1 MILLLPDQIGKMLP
15 LTSSSTPLTGVS
27 GRPVR
32 MIHNALQATSVL
44 SICGLTTANMNLL
57 KDAGNKQFALE
68 MELSGNSMREPSNG
82 SVTWLKPTRPK
93 EWTHHT
99 DCLALMNFISMSSKN
114 HAALKT
120 NATQVNNALSS
131 CGTEPKTA
139 NHGEMDLHA
148 ILGTKTFAHLKSNSD
163 LPM

>member
-1 MILLLPDQIGKMLP
+1 ML
-15 LTSSSTPLTGVS
+15 TLTGSTTPVTGMS

-82 SVTWLKPTRPK
+82 SVTWSKPSKPK

-99 DCLALMNFISMSSKN
+99 D
-114 HAALKT
+114 
-120 NATQVNNALSS
+120 
-131 CGTEPKTA
+131 
-139 NHGEMDLHA
+139 
-148 ILGTKTFAHLKSNSD
+148 
-163 LPM
+163 